1 MKFIQT
7 LSKLSQNKYYW
18 LLYIVGSL
26 SLLAMALYSQ
36 YINQELPCV
45 MCIQVRLL
53 LSLLIILAVIGLLT
67 RNRCMMNVL
76 SNLSVVL
83 VAGTLVERSYMLLGT
98 ERGFVFSDCGF
109 DPGLPS
115 WMKMDVWLPGMYGV
129 ETSCAYTPEL
139 FFGITKAEA
148 LMDMSGSVVEI
159 SDSIFILGIV
169 KITPPVS

>member
-1 MKFIQT
+1 MKFIQA

-18 LLYIVGSL
+18 LSYIVGSL

-36 YINQELPCV
+36 YIDQQLPCV

-53 LSLLIILAVIGLLT
+53 LSLLILLAVIGLLT

-109 DPGLPS
+109 DLGLPS
-115 WMKMDVWLPGMYGV
+115 WLQLDVWLPGLYGV
-129 ETSCAYTPEL
+129 ETSCGYTPEL
-139 FFGITKAEA
+139 FFGITMAEA
-148 LMDMSGSVVEI
+148 LMVMSVSLLVF
-159 SDSIFILGIV
+159 SASIFILGMI
-169 KITPPVS
+169 KITPSET